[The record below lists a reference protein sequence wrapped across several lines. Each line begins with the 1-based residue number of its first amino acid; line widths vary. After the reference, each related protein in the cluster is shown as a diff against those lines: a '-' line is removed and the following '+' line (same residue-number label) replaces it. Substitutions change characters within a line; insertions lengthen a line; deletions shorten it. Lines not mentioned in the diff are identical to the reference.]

1 MKIRVPHATGRLR
14 LAAAACLVVAATLT
28 LSACGSSTP
37 SGNASSASDKSSPG
51 GGLPAADSAL
61 HAMLPDSIK
70 NSGVVTV
77 AATFGYPP
85 HQFYGPDNKTPV
97 GVSVDL
103 ANALGAVLGVKF
115 QFTNMAFESIL
126 PSLASGRS
134 DMSINSMSAT
144 EKRAKQALFVEYLNA
159 GTTIIAKAGNPE
171 HITTEADLCGKVS
184 ADLKGSIYGE
194 RLKAFSDQNCVA
206 KGKKPINV
214 QVFADVNATFQAI
227 ITGRA
232 DASVKDFSVNAYTAK
247 KSDGQLQVVSG
258 LTPDVP
264 YGIAIGKTN
273 TQLAKATQ
281 AAMNEI
287 IKDGAYAKILKDW
300 GLEAGAITDAKIIGA
315 ES

>member
-1 MKIRVPHATGRLR
+1 MKIRVPHATGRPR
-14 LAAAACLVVAATLT
+14 LAAAACLAVAATLT
-28 LSACGSSTP
+28 LSACGGSSTP
-37 SGNASSASDKSSPG
+37 SGNASPSTSSSG
-51 GGLPAADSAL
+51 SLPAANSAL
-61 HAMLPDSIK
+61 HDMLPDSIK
-70 NSGVVTV
+70 SGGVVNV

-85 HQFYGPDNKTPV
+85 HQFYGTDNKTPV

-103 ANALGAVLGVKF
+103 GNALGAVLGVKF

-144 EKRAKQALFVEYLNA
+144 EQRAKQALFVEYLNA

-171 HITTEADLCGKVS
+171 HITTEQDLCGKVA

-194 RLKAFSDQNCVA
+194 RLKTFSDENCVA
-206 KGKKPINV
+206 KGKKPIDV

-232 DASVKDFSVNAYTAK
+232 AASVKDFSVNAYTAK
-247 KSDGQLQVVSG
+247 QSDGQLEVVSG

-273 TQLAKATQ
+273 TQLANATQ

-287 IKDGAYAKILKDW
+287 IKDGAYAKILKNW
-300 GLEAGAITDAKIIGA
+300 GLEAGAITDAKIIGT
-315 ES
+315 SS